1 MTEQEKQQR
10 KEEKRKAREE
20 KRRIRDERKRL
31 REAELD
37 TETTFAD
44 MNVEGFSWYN
54 PNLKKQKAQ
63 KVEVSRK
70 EYWAMV
76 RGAFKSILPLI
87 ACMLAAGLI
96 VFLIAFL
103 WLK

>member
-10 KEEKRKAREE
+10 KEEKRRARET
-20 KRRIRDERKRL
+20 KRQARAERKRL
-31 REAELD
+31 RDAELD

-54 PNLKKQKAQ
+54 PNLKKQRAQ
-63 KVEVSRK
+63 KQDVSRK

-76 RGAFKSILPLI
+76 WGMFRAMLPLLGCI
-87 ACMLAAGLI
+87 LFAALI
-96 VFLIAFL
+96 VFLIAVM
-103 WLK
+103 WLQ

>member
-1 MTEQEKQQR
+1 MTEQEKQQK
-10 KEEKRKAREE
+10 KEEKRKRKEEKQKAREE
-20 KRRIRDERKRL
+20 RKRIRD
-31 REAELD
+31 AELD

-54 PNLKKQKAQ
+54 PNLKKQRAQ
-63 KVEVSRK
+63 KVNVSRK

-76 RGAFKSILPLI
+76 WGLFRAMLPLLGCI
-87 ACMLAAGLI
+87 LAAAI
-96 VFLIAFL
+96 FVFLLAFL

>member
-1 MTEQEKQQR
+1 MTEQERQKK
-10 KEEKRKAREE
+10 KEERRKIREE
-20 KRRIRDERKRL
+20 KRRAREERKRL

-54 PNLKKQKAQ
+54 PNLKKQKKQ

-76 RGAFKSILPLI
+76 RGAFRSMFPLI
-87 ACMLAAGLI
+87 ACMLIAGI
-96 VFLIAFL
+96 VVFLIAFL